1 MPELARARAFALRI
15 AAYGLDRDEE
25 PIDVGDTAWRRLMSY
40 ISSQRLSGIASAAAG
55 AGVLQLSDEQA
66 DGLREMHTA
75 DMTWTLALERSLL
88 SIARTAGEEGVDLI
102 VLKGP
107 ALAHGFYPDPSWR
120 AFADIDLLVRT
131 SDWRRAC
138 AVLDRLG
145 FHRQRPE
152 PRAGFDERFGK
163 AAVHADH
170 QGLNVDLHRTLVL
183 GSFGH
188 WMHPE
193 ELFERTIPFSL
204 AGVPLRRL
212 DDTAMVLHACVHAA
226 LGFQDPLLMP
236 VRDLAQVAS
245 LGKVDW
251 DELGRWAARWKL
263 SGVIAHAFDEAERLI
278 GFEQPAEVAGVRAIP
293 IGRRERRALDAYTT
307 GLRARG
313 GTARSSVWAVPG
325 IRQKVELLRALLFP
339 DPAFLAARTEEG
351 TRPSYVRRWTVP
363 IRWLLRRR

>member
-1 MPELARARAFALRI
+1 MPELARARALSLRI
-15 AAYGLDRDEE
+15 AAYGLDGDEE
-25 PIDVGDTAWRRLMSY
+25 PIDVGDGAWRQLLGH
-40 ISSQRLSGIASAAAG
+40 ISTQRLSGVASAAAG
-55 AGVLQLSDEQA
+55 SGVLRLTDPQA
-66 DGLREMHTA
+66 EELCGIHTA

-88 SIARTAGEEGVDLI
+88 RIARAASEEGVDLI

-107 ALAHGFYPDPSWR
+107 ALANDFYPDPSWR

-131 SDWRRAC
+131 NDWRRAC
-138 AVLDRLG
+138 EVLDRLG

-163 AAVHADH
+163 AAVHADY

-183 GSFGH
+183 GSFGL

-193 ELFERTIPFSL
+193 ELFDRTVAFTL

-212 DDTAMVLHACVHAA
+212 DDTAMLLHACVHAA

-236 VRDLAQVAS
+236 LRDLVQVAS
-245 LGKVDW
+245 LANVDW
-251 DELGRWAARWKL
+251 DELEVWAARWKL
-263 SGVIAHAFDEAERLI
+263 SGVIGHAFETAERLL
-278 GFEQPAEVAGVRAIP
+278 GFDQPAGVAGVRAIP
-293 IGRRERRALDAYTT
+293 IGRRERRALDLYTT
-307 GLRARG
+307 GRRARG
-313 GTARSSVWAVPG
+313 GTARSELWAVPG
-325 IRQKVELLRALLFP
+325 IRQKVDLLRAMLFP

-351 TRPSYVRRWTVP
+351 ARPSYVRRWSVP

>member
-1 MPELARARAFALRI
+1 MPELARARALALRI
-15 AAYGLDRDEE
+15 AAYGLNSDEE
-25 PIDVGDTAWRRLMSY
+25 PIDVGDNAWRQLIRY
-40 ISSQRLSGIASAAAG
+40 ISAQRLSGIASAAAG
-55 AGVLQLSDEQA
+55 AGVLQLNDAQA
-66 DGLREMHTA
+66 EGLREIHTA

-88 SIARTAGEEGVDLI
+88 RIAREAGEEGVDLI

-107 ALAHGFYPDPSWR
+107 ALAHGFYPDASWR

-163 AAVHADH
+163 AAVHVDH

-183 GSFGH
+183 GSFGL

-193 ELFERTIPFSL
+193 ELFERTISFSL

-212 DDTAMVLHACVHAA
+212 DDTAMLLHACVHAA
-226 LGFQDPLLMP
+226 LGFQEPLLMP
-236 VRDLAQVAS
+236 LRDLAQVAR
-245 LGKVDW
+245 LGKADW

-263 SGVIAHAFDEAERLI
+263 SGVIGHAFDEAERLI
-278 GFEQPAEVAGVRAIP
+278 GFEQPAEVAGVRAVP
-293 IGRRERRALDAYTT
+293 VGRRERRALDAYTT

-325 IRQKVELLRALLFP
+325 IRRKVELIRAMLFP

-351 TRPSYVRRWTVP
+351 TRPSYVRRWAVP